1 MPPASYQQFMQ
12 MSQPCLIFAHLS
24 SSLLLNGN
32 VLPIHASTHF
42 LSSATKITHSEP
54 TGGYLTTTIATASAV
69 VQPSL
74 DSRAQPVATGHAIPL
89 TSTQFN
95 SPLVAGMQ
103 THRLQASNTFRK
115 VMVEYVTFLTSDYVV
130 PPFYIY

>member
-1 MPPASYQQFMQ
+1 MFN
-12 MSQPCLIFAHLS
+12 FAHLF
-24 SSLLLNGN
+24 SSLLLDGN

-42 LSSATKITHSEP
+42 LPSATKTTHSEP

-74 DSRAQPVATGHAIPL
+74 DGRAQPVATGHAIPL
-89 TSTQFN
+89 TSTHFN
-95 SPLVAGMQ
+95 SLLVAGRQ

-115 VMVEYVTFLTSDYVV
+115 VMVEFVAF
-130 PPFYIY
+130 